1 MHFSILLASIPQAPE
16 HVASSFQLVLAVSIF
31 LLSFIL
37 ILSEKFS
44 RAIIAFLGGGFLVV
58 LGVLS
63 DEDVIAALDFETLG
77 LLLGM
82 MIIVAVMKDSGVF
95 QYAAIKAAKMAKA
108 KPVGILT
115 AFFFITAVF
124 SALLDNVTTVL
135 LITPVILLVVQELE
149 VKPYP
154 YLFSTILASNIGGA
168 TTLIGDPPNIMIG
181 SAAGLGFNDFILN
194 LFPVTLLSGSITLA
208 VILWIWRKDL
218 STTERARQRIMR
230 LNEKESIINKK
241 LAMQSLCV
249 MGFVLIGFIIG
260 HGLGLTPATIA
271 MFGAA
276 VMLLLDN
283 LGYPAHQQNE
293 RFHLKIGEAEWVTLF
308 FFGGLFVLVYG
319 LEKTGVIT
327 IFANLMLELTGG
339 DYKTL
344 ALTTLWS
351 SAIISALIDNIP
363 FVATMIP
370 LIQDIGVNLGIEQDI
385 TSLWWAL
392 SLGACLGGNGS
403 LVGASANLVVA
414 GIAERGGY
422 SIKFIPFM
430 LRAFPL
436 MILSIIISSFYL
448 ILFFL

>member
-1 MHFSILLASIPQAPE
+1 MHFSILLASIPQAAE
-16 HVASSFQLVLAVSIF
+16 HVASPFQLVLAVSIF

-82 MIIVAVMKDSGVF
+82 MIIVAIMKDSGIF

-108 KPVGILT
+108 KPMGILM
-115 AFFFITAVF
+115 AFFCITAIF

-181 SAAGLGFNDFILN
+181 SAAELGFNDFIVN
-194 LFPVTLLSGSITLA
+194 LFPVTLLTGSITLA

-241 LAMQSLCV
+241 LAVQSLCV
-249 MGFVLIGFIIG
+249 MGLVLIGFIVG

-276 VMLLLDN
+276 IMLLLDN
-283 LGYPAHQQNE
+283 LGYSAHEQNE

-308 FFGGLFVLVYG
+308 FFGGLFVLVFG
-319 LEKTGVIT
+319 LEKTGVIER
-327 IFANLMLELTGG
+327 FASVMLELTGG

-344 ALTTLWS
+344 VLTTLWS
-351 SAIISALIDNIP
+351 SAVVSALIDNIP

-370 LIQDIGVNLGIEQDI
+370 LIQDIGANLGIEQDI

-403 LVGASANLVVA
+403 LVGASANLVVS

-436 MILSIIISSFYL
+436 MIFSIIISSFYL
-448 ILFFL
+448 ILFYL

>member
-1 MHFSILLASIPQAPE
+1 MNLTMLLSSLPQMTE
-16 HVASSFQLVLAVSIF
+16 HTTSSFQLFLAVAIF
-31 LLSFIL
+31 LLSFTL

-44 RAIIAFLGGGFLVV
+44 RAIIAFLGAGFLVIS
-58 LGVLS
+58 GVLN
-63 DEDVIAALDFETLG
+63 DKDVIHALDFETLG

-82 MIIVAVMKDSGVF
+82 MIIVAIMKDSGIF
-95 QYAAIKAAKMAKA
+95 QYAAIKAAKLAKA
-108 KPVGILT
+108 KPFGILV
-115 AFFFITAVF
+115 AFFIITAVF

-135 LITPVILLVVQELE
+135 LITPVILLVMQELE
-149 VKPYP
+149 IKPYP

-181 SAAGLGFNDFILN
+181 SAANLSFNDFVVN
-194 LFPVTLLSGSITLA
+194 LLPVTLVSGIITLA

-218 STTERARQRIMR
+218 TATDRAKQRIMR
-230 LNEKESIINKK
+230 LNEKESIVNKK
-241 LAMQSLCV
+241 LAIQSLIV
-249 MGFVLIGFIIG
+249 MGLVLIGFIVG
-260 HGLGLTPATIA
+260 HGLGMTPATIA

-276 VMLLLDN
+276 IMLLLDN
-283 LGYPAHQQNE
+283 LGYSAHEQNE

-319 LEKTGVIT
+319 LEKTGVIKT
-327 IFANLMLELTGG
+327 FADLMLDLTGG
-339 DYKTL
+339 DYKVL

-351 SAIISALIDNIP
+351 SAIVSALIDNIP

-370 LIQDIGVNLGIEQDI
+370 LIQDIGMNMGAEQDI
-385 TSLWWAL
+385 TTLWWAL

-448 ILFFL
+448 LIFYL